1 MTGIKLADLTL
12 TRQIIA
18 RALYMPLLS
27 VALATVCALAVTD
40 LDKMQTV
47 AAQRYGQD
55 AVNTVAEWRNTITQ
69 AKDLSDSEKIVLIND
84 FFNTRIRFMEDP
96 QAWGEKDYWATPLE
110 VMAFR
115 KGDCEDFSIAKY
127 TTLLLAGVDMSKLRI
142 TYVKAKIGGAY
153 SKVHAAHMVLAY
165 YPTPNADPQILD
177 NLVMRIQ
184 PASLR
189 PDLTPVFGFNSN
201 GLWVGGAATPATKD
215 PGAKLSRWRDLLA
228 RASAEGLG

>member
-69 AKDLSDSEKIVLIND
+69 CLCGPHTCA
-84 FFNTRIRFMEDP
+84 P
-96 QAWGEKDYWATPLE
+96 YYDY
-110 VMAFR
+110 
-115 KGDCEDFSIAKY
+115 
-127 TTLLLAGVDMSKLRI
+127 
-142 TYVKAKIGGAY
+142 
-153 SKVHAAHMVLAY
+153 
-165 YPTPNADPQILD
+165 
-177 NLVMRIQ
+177 
-184 PASLR
+184 
-189 PDLTPVFGFNSN
+189 
-201 GLWVGGAATPATKD
+201 
-215 PGAKLSRWRDLLA
+215 
-228 RASAEGLG
+228 

>member
-142 TYVKAKIGGAY
+142 TYVKAKEA
-153 SKVHAAHMVLAY
+153 LALLSLKLGK
-165 YPTPNADPQILD
+165 PFLPHLR
-177 NLVMRIQ
+177 NLLN
-184 PASLR
+184 LR
-189 PDLTPVFGFNSN
+189 KIWKRGRRREET
-201 GLWVGGAATPATKD
+201 
-215 PGAKLSRWRDLLA
+215 SRLRA
-228 RASAEGLG
+228 RARSTCSPTNPSTLL